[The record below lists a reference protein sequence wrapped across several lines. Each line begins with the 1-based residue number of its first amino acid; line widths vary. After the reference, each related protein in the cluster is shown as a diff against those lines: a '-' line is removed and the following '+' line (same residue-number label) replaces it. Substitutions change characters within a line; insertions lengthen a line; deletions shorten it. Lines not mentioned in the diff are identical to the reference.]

1 MNLPVYTVIISQPN
15 PALWQAQYQLVQ
27 QNFEEIVLN
36 ASDLQAAKQL
46 ISRVKNG

>member
-15 PALWQAQYQLVQ
+15 LALSQAQYQLVQ

-46 ISRVKNG
+46 ISRIKNG